1 MIDQAKTWFVVHT
14 APARE
19 ARVCEL
25 LARDGVET
33 WLPLERVTI
42 TRRGRI
48 VDTAEKVFASYVF
61 AGLSTDQMGGRGP
74 WALRDCEHV
83 LSLLGVDRPL
93 PFPVEALQILA
104 DRVTGNDRDET
115 DAGKRRAAAAQ
126 FQVGEMRRILNGP
139 FATFFAEVEEVLGN
153 GSIKAGVRLFGR
165 MTPVEFDP
173 KDLAA
178 A

>member
-1 MIDQAKTWFVVHT
+1 MIDQGKTWFVVHT

-19 ARVCEL
+19 GRACEL
-25 LARDGVET
+25 LARDGIET
-33 WLPLERVTI
+33 WQPLEKVTI
-42 TRRGRI
+42 TRRGR
-48 VDTAEKVFASYVF
+48 VVETVEKVFASYVF
-61 AGLSTDQMGGRGP
+61 AGLSPEQMTGRGP
-74 WALRDCEHV
+74 WALRDCECV

-93 PFPVEALQILA
+93 PFPTDALQILA

-139 FATFFAEVEEVLGN
+139 FATFFAEVEEVLGS

-165 MTPVEFDP
+165 MTPVEFNP
-173 KDLAA
+173 EDLAA